1 MTRLVL
7 LAALFL
13 AGCNGFGPAH
23 QDFCQPP
30 ISAYMI
36 CDKKPPPKGCEP

>member
-1 MTRLVL
+1 MTRVL
-7 LAALFL
+7 LIALAL

-23 QDFCQPP
+23 QDSRQPP

-36 CDKKPPPKGCEP
+36 CDEKPLPKGCEKR